1 MGSPPASTEDELRLV
16 DALSRLPARKVAE
29 LVWGDAGL
37 RDRVLRRR
45 RQRRPHADR
54 ADRRAG
60 RGVLR
65 EPARGAAENGL
76 SRSFSGPRVR

>member
-1 MGSPPASTEDELRLV
+1 MGRPPASTEEELRLV

-45 RQRRPHADR
+45 RQRRRTRIELTDEQVEAYF
-54 ADRRAG
+54 AS
-60 RGVLR
+60 LR
-65 EPARGAAENGL
+65 EEP
-76 SRSFSGPRVR
+76 PKTV